1 MISCIKPV
9 FRAKVVF
16 VFFGLILNLFTY
28 ATTQAQ
34 PQLSSDASHLMD
46 VVPGRWNIKFDIRY
60 ATRNNVFGEQLYQ
73 RARPM
78 LISPALIAL
87 DSAAAMLQKKGFGL
101 IVYDAYRPWSV
112 TEKMWQLTDSSKRAF
127 VSNPSKGSRHN
138 RGCAVDVSLY
148 HLASG
153 LPAEMPSDYDDFSE
167 KASASYEGC
176 SPAAAHHRAVLREA
190 MERAGFK
197 GIRGEWWHFDLVGW
211 ERWPLLNAP
220 IE

>member
-1 MISCIKPV
+1 
-9 FRAKVVF
+9 
-16 VFFGLILNLFTY
+16 
-28 ATTQAQ
+28 
-34 PQLSSDASHLMD
+34 MD

-87 DSAAAMLQKKGFGL
+87 DSAAAMLHKKGFGL

-112 TEKMWQLTDSSKRAF
+112 TEKMWQLTDSHKRAF

-138 RGCAVDVSLY
+138 RGCAVDVGLY

-153 LPAEMPSDYDDFSE
+153 LTAEMPSDYDDFSE
-167 KASASYEGC
+167 KASAS
-176 SPAAAHHRAVLREA
+176 
-190 MERAGFK
+190 
-197 GIRGEWWHFDLVGW
+197 
-211 ERWPLLNAP
+211 
-220 IE
+220 